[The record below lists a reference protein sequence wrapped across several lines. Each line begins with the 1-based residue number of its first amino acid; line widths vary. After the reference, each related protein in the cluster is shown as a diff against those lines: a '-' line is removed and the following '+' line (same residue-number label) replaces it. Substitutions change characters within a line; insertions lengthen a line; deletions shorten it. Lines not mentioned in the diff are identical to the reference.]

1 MTDLAGFHAALPTPF
16 TADGRIAERVLGDL
30 VRHNI
35 RAGMHGLYVGGS
47 TGEAFL
53 MSKEERARSF
63 AVAAEA
69 AAGDCVLIAHVGD
82 LNPAVSRDLARE
94 AARLG
99 YDSIS
104 AVPPFY
110 YGYAFAELK
119 AHYALLASATDLP
132 FLIYNFPA
140 LTGVTMSAQQIAE
153 LLELPNVAGVKNTS
167 ADYYALEQM
176 RRLAPKKVLL
186 NGFDES
192 LLAGLSMG
200 ADGGIGSTYN
210 LHPEKVLR
218 VAEHFRAGDMAAAA
232 ATQADI
238 NGLVD
243 VLVTHGVL
251 RSIKYLLEL
260 QGFAAGACR
269 APFAPLTAEARE
281 ALERAANTFLATSP
295 KAPAEVEG

>member
-1 MTDLAGFHAALPTPF
+1 MTDLAGFHSALPTPF
-16 TADGRIAERVLGDL
+16 TADGRIAERVPGDL

-35 RAGMHGLYVGGS
+35 RAGMQGLYVGGS

-63 AVAAEA
+63 KVAAEA
-69 AAGDCVLIAHVGD
+69 AAGECVLIAHVGD
-82 LNPAVSRDLARE
+82 LNPAVSIERARE
-94 AARLG
+94 AARAG
-99 YDSIS
+99 YHSIS

-110 YGYAFAELK
+110 YGYSFAELS
-119 AHYALLASATDLP
+119 AHYATLASATDLP

-140 LTGVTMSAQQIAE
+140 LTGVTMSARQIVE
-153 LLELPNVAGVKNTS
+153 LLELPNVVGVKNTS

-176 RRLAPKKVLL
+176 RRLAPSKLFF

-218 VAEHFRAGDMAAAA
+218 LDEAFRAGDMAAAA
-232 ATQADI
+232 AIQADI
-238 NGLVD
+238 NGLID
-243 VLVTHGVL
+243 VLVAHGVL

-260 QGFAAGACR
+260 QGFAAGTCR
-269 APFAPLTAEARE
+269 APFAPLTAEAKE
-281 ALERAANTFLATSP
+281 ALERAADTFLAASP
-295 KAPAEVEG
+295 KAPAEAEG